1 LKRSNDYEEV
11 KNMRRKTV
19 KKIGAL
25 LLAVLMVLSVF
36 AACDNGGG
44 TSSGT
49 ESTPAVSS
57 GTESSSAEEVES
69 SGTDVGSSDET
80 YNITMAYIGSEQPN
94 QEKVFQGINDLML
107 EDINM
112 TFETIMM
119 GWGEYQDKLNL
130 MLSGGDK
137 LDILPVYFQYANSY
151 INAGQIVDL
160 NDYIYDYGKD
170 ILELMTEEV
179 ATSGA
184 VNGFVY
190 GIPSNKESASLA
202 GIVMRKDIVDELEI
216 DVDSISTYDD
226 LAPIFEKVKAAHPE
240 MDVINGTNLVD
251 QILTW
256 DKLIDSFGVLLND
269 GQDTEVVNWF
279 ETDEYN
285 SRVKRINEWY
295 KAGYIKLDA
304 ATTTETSSNLVKAG
318 SLFSYI
324 STIKPGFLVQ
334 ENAVCGREMVTTY
347 LGDDDGNPLNDLM
360 SNAINFFNWG
370 IAQQSEDKVKAA
382 QFLNYAYTSPEWNN
396 LMNFGLEGED
406 YVRVEGSDTV
416 IDYPEGK
423 DSSSTYHLNMGW
435 MLPNQYIGYV
445 WNGQPEDVWQ
455 QYQDFNN
462 EATKSK
468 ALGFMYDASSV
479 ATEITALN
487 SVLSEY
493 QKPLETGSVSDVEAT
508 LKEFNDKLYAAGLQK
523 IMDLKQEQLDAWL
536 AQQ

>member
-1 LKRSNDYEEV
+1 MK
-11 KNMRRKTV
+11 KN
-19 KKIGAL
+19 ISL
-25 LLAVLMVLSVF
+25 LLVLALFISCVLGGCGNGSDSESGSTASAGSTVSSAVSD
-36 AACDNGGG
+36 AATSEDESQEA
-44 TSSGT
+44 SSG
-49 ESTPAVSS
+49 STAGS
-57 GTESSSAEEVES
+57 GDYT
-69 SGTDVGSSDET
+69 
-80 YNITMAYIGSEQPN
+80 ITMAYIGNEQPN
-94 QEKVFQGINDLML
+94 QEAVFAKVSEQMQQ
-107 EDINM
+107 DIGM
-112 TFETIMM
+112 SFETIML
-119 GWGEYQDKLNL
+119 GFGDYQDKLNL

-137 LDILPVYFQYANSY
+137 LDIFPAFYTLASSY
-151 INAGQIVDL
+151 INAGQVVNLSDYLEHLQDAIDFMGEDYAL
-160 NDYIYDYGKD
+160 AGQINGYIYG
-170 ILELMTEEV
+170 L
-179 ATSGA
+179 
-184 VNGFVY
+184 
-190 GIPSNKESASLA
+190 PSNKEGATLG
-202 GIVMRKDIVDELEI
+202 GIVMRKDIVDELQI
-216 DVDSISTYDD
+216 DVDAIKTFDD
-226 LAPIFEKVKAAHPE
+226 LTAVFEQVKAAHPE
-240 MDVINGTNLVD
+240 MDAIAGTNT
-251 QILTW
+251 INSIPEW
-256 DKLIDSFGVLLND
+256 DNMLDYFGVLMD
-269 GQDTEVVNWF
+269 RGQSTTVENLF
-279 ETDEYN
+279 ETELYK
-285 SRVKRINEWY
+285 SKVQRVNDWY

-334 ENAVCGREMVTTY
+334 ENAVCGREMVTAY